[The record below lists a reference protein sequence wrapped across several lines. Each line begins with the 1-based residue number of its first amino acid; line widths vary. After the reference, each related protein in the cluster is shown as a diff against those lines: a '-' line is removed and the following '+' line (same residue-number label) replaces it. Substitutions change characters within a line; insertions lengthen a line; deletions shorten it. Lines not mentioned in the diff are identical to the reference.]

1 VYKPRKIKEEESQ
14 RWVVMGTDPNAVDR
28 LVDFQ
33 RMDIAR
39 QLELESRT
47 TTPVPVPRPATIAPP
62 IAVSCDPDSSGS
74 SLLKGFVNSV
84 FAAFVGAVI
93 LFYMI
98 VYVL

>member
-1 VYKPRKIKEEESQ
+1 VYKPRQIKEEESQ

-47 TTPVPVPRPATIAPP
+47 TTPVPVPRPAIAPP
-62 IAVSCDPDSSGS
+62 IVVSCDPDSSGS
-74 SLLKGFVNSV
+74 SLFKGFVNNV

-93 LFYMI
+93 LFYMM